1 MNAKK
6 CKALRRKARELA
18 ANTLPEVNYTTTNP
32 RMRAMKLNGQDVGVQ
47 TFTVKLDGCVRK
59 IYQDLKHA

>member
-18 ANTLPEVNYTTTNP
+18 ANTLPEVNYTTIT
-32 RMRAMKLNGQDVGVQ
+32 RMRAMKLNGQEVSVQ

-59 IYQDLKHA
+59 IYQDLKNA